1 MSNTIVTKLKKY
13 QKLLTD
19 KNIKKILDNY
29 KKDYIVKQVNE
40 KSITLTKESENK
52 YETVHIYDNSYVSH
66 YVCEKRPHGII
77 FTELEQSFDYTAY
90 SKEEKQLVHLIEKRY
105 VLTNSKLKKLFGD
118 ISHLSIKEIYEKLL
132 TIPIIL
138 DADIKTHFSTY
149 IDYMIKDSNGNFVQ
163 SYKLSTRA
171 FLNGTDISKTYD
183 CINGNDRLYRV
194 HDLYNGIINERNK
207 NDIQNIKNGILN
219 LEAFDYKKTSGIT
232 DKENTLVGEQINKS
246 VKDFFI
252 EKDKKSSKVKH
263 KQLTVLTGI
272 TFKGNANK

>member
-29 KKDYIVKQVNE
+29 KKDYIVKQVTE
-40 KSITLTKESENK
+40 KRIILTKESESK
-52 YETVHIYDNSYVSH
+52 YETVEIYDNSYVNH
-66 YVCEKRPHGII
+66 YICEKRPHGII

-90 SKEEKQLVHLIEKRY
+90 SKEEKQMVHLIEKRY

-138 DADIKTHFSTY
+138 DADMKTHFSTY

-171 FLNGTDISKTYD
+171 FINGTDISKIYD

-194 HDLYNGIINERNK
+194 HDLYNGIINEKNK

-232 DKENTLVGEQINKS
+232 DKENSLVGEPINKA

-252 EKDKKSSKVKH
+252 EKDKKISKEKH

-272 TFKGNANK
+272 TFKKNTNK